1 MLTIILIVLSSLL
14 AVLAIALMVFLL
26 RATRRLVQYD
36 DVFQMLVDDIETN
49 LQQFYKMSQSSLL
62 GNDAEIVQAH
72 RNMMIMRD
80 RLDEFLREMEE
91 VSGLRLRT
99 PKAPPLSTT
108 SLNQLKAQVDKLD
121 KGN

>member
-1 MLTIILIVLSSLL
+1 MLETILFILLLL
-14 AVLAIALMVFLL
+14 AAAAAITLSVLLF
-26 RATRRLVQYD
+26 RATRRLIQYD

-62 GNDAEIVQAH
+62 GNDAEIIQAH

-80 RLDEFLREMEE
+80 RLDEFIREMEE

-108 SLNQLKAQVDKLD
+108 TLNQLKAEVDKLD